1 MKPQEI
7 LSVSQLN
14 QRARHLLEDVFPAI
28 VVEGEISNLARPASG
43 HLYFTLKDT
52 NAQVRCAFF
61 RQNASRIRL
70 QIDNGSQV
78 RLTGRLSIYEGRGDY
93 QLIVSQMD
101 SAGEGAL
108 RAAFEA
114 LKQRLLEE
122 GLFATERK
130 QPLPRFPRRIG
141 LVTSPSGAVIRDII
155 SVFARRAPHIE
166 LVLIPTA
173 VQGREAVA
181 QISRALELAD
191 RANFDAIILARGGGS
206 LEDLWCFNIESVA
219 RSLATCRTPV
229 ISAIGH
235 ETDTSITDFVA
246 DLRAPTPT
254 AAAELLSPDR
264 NQLLAELQGN
274 KQRLRLRMAELLK
287 NSQLRLDSHAKRLRH
302 PRERIEQSMQRLDDL
317 QLRLVHAIRQR
328 LQHSGWQLQQN
339 SRILDHNTLASHL
352 QHKSRQLESLHD
364 RLHQAMQQ
372 HMQQGQFRF
381 QQLARSLHLV
391 SPLATLDR
399 GYAILENEQHSV
411 IQSIGQVSAGQTVSA
426 RLADGELQL
435 QVCSVRPAHVKPET
449 AL

>member
-1 MKPQEI
+1 MNAQEI

-14 QRARHLLEDVFPAI
+14 QRARHLLEDVFPAV

-43 HLYFTLKDT
+43 HMYFTLKDA
-52 NAQVRCAFF
+52 NAQIRCAFF
-61 RQNASRIRL
+61 RQSALRTR
-70 QIDNGSQV
+70 QPVENGSQV

-93 QLIVSQMD
+93 QLIVSQME

-130 QPLPRFPRRIG
+130 QALPRFPRRVG
-141 LVTSPSGAVIRDII
+141 LVTSPGGAVIRDII

-181 QISRALELAD
+181 QIIHALQLAD

-206 LEDLWCFNIESVA
+206 LEDLWCFNIEAVA
-219 RSLATCRTPV
+219 RSLAACQTPV

-264 NQLLAELQGN
+264 SQLLSDVQTSRH
-274 KQRLRLRMAELLK
+274 RLVRRMTELLK
-287 NSQLRLDSHAKRLRH
+287 QSQLQLDSHARRLRH
-302 PRERIEQSMQRLDDL
+302 PRERIQQNMQRLDEL
-317 QLRLVHAIRQR
+317 QLRLTRAIEQ
-328 LQHSGWQLQQN
+328 QLQQAGWRLQQGSRTLN
-339 SRILDHNTLASHL
+339 SNTPANHL
-352 QHKSRQLESLHD
+352 QRKKQQLDALHG
-364 RLHQAMQQ
+364 RLHTAIQQ
-372 HMQQGQFRF
+372 QLQQQQFRF
-381 QQLARSLHLV
+381 QQLARGLHLV
-391 SPLATLDR
+391 SPLATLER
-399 GYAILENEQHSV
+399 GYAILEDEQQGV
-411 IQSIGQVSAGQTVSA
+411 IQSISQAVAGQAISA
-426 RLADGELQL
+426 RLGDGRLQL
-435 QVCSVRPAHVKPET
+435 RVNSVQPSRT
-449 AL
+449 APGRAP